1 MQKLN
6 KLNEDD
12 KLDFMLSIKKLR
24 QIELDQNKKASDDKP
39 ETER

>member
-24 QIELDQNKKASDDKP
+24 QIELNRNKKASDDKP